1 MSTAVIAGA
10 VRTPIGAFM
19 GALATVSATTL
30 GTIVVREALTRAGV
44 APGDVDDVLLGC
56 ILQAG
61 LGQGPAR
68 QAAVAAGIPVEV
80 PATTINMLCGS
91 GLRAVGMAAQ
101 AIRAGDAHVLVAGG
115 MENMSRAPHVTDG
128 VRAGQRLGDVALR
141 DTLISDGL
149 WCALTD
155 QHMGS
160 TAERVAK
167 QFGVSREDQDA
178 FAAESQR
185 LAALAIER
193 EHFRDEIV
201 AVPVPQRKGDPV
213 LVDTDEHPR
222 PDTTAESLAALH
234 PAFEREGTVTAGN
247 ASGINDGAA
256 AMVVLAEERASQM
269 GVTPMARIL
278 GYAWCGIDP
287 NIMGMAPVQAVRI
300 AMARAG
306 IDDVRDVEL
315 FEINEAFASQAVAVQ
330 RELGIGREVLNVNGG
345 AIALGH
351 PVGASGARILVTLLH
366 ELRHREARLG
376 VAALCVGGGMGVAMV
391 VESLGGV

>member
-1 MSTAVIAGA
+1 MSDTPVIAGA

-19 GALATVSATTL
+19 GALSSVPATEL
-30 GTIVVREALTRAGV
+30 GSLVIREALDRAGV
-44 APGDVDDVLLGC
+44 AGDQVDDVLMGN

-68 QAAVAAGIPVEV
+68 QAAVGAGLPVDV

-101 AIRAGDAHVLVAGG
+101 AIRAGDAGVVVAGG
-115 MENMSRAPHVTDG
+115 MENMSLAPHVAY
-128 VRAGQRLGDVALR
+128 VRQGQRLGDVAMR
-141 DTLISDGL
+141 DTLIADGL

-160 TAERVAK
+160 TAERVAE
-167 QFGVSREDQDA
+167 QFGVSREEQDA

-185 LAALAIER
+185 LAGLALER

-222 PDTTAESLAALH
+222 PGTTVDTLAGLR

-256 AMVVLAEERASQM
+256 AMVVLSEERAAEL

-278 GYAWCGIDP
+278 GYAWSALDP
-287 NIMGMAPVQAVRI
+287 AIMGMGPVKAVRA
-300 AMARAG
+300 AMDRAG
-306 IDDVRDVEL
+306 IAEVRDIEL
-315 FEINEAFASQAVAVQ
+315 FEVNEAFAAQAVAVQ

-376 VAALCVGGGMGVAMV
+376 VAALCVGGGQGVAVV
-391 VESLGGV
+391 VESLG

>member
-1 MSTAVIAGA
+1 MSTPVIAGA

-19 GALATVSATTL
+19 GALATVPATTL
-30 GTIVVREALTRAGV
+30 GTIVVREALQRAGV
-44 APGDVDDVLLGC
+44 APGRVDDVLLGC
-56 ILQAG
+56 ALQAG

-68 QAAVAAGIPVEV
+68 QAALAAGIPVEV

-149 WCALTD
+149 WCAVTD

-160 TAERVAK
+160 TAERVAE

-193 EHFRDEIV
+193 EHFRHEIV

-234 PAFEREGTVTAGN
+234 PAFEREGTVTPGN

-256 AMVVLAEERASQM
+256 AMVVLAEERAAEM

-287 NIMGMAPVQAVRI
+287 NIMGMAPVEAVRI

-391 VESLGGV
+391 VESLGEV

>member
-1 MSTAVIAGA
+1 VSTPVIAGA

-19 GALATVSATTL
+19 GSLSTVPATEL
-30 GTIVVREALTRAGV
+30 GAIVIREALERAGV
-44 APGDVDDVLLGC
+44 PPGSVDDVLMGC

-68 QAAVAAGIPVEV
+68 QAAVAAGLPAEV

-101 AIRAGDAHVLVAGG
+101 EVRAGDADVVVAGG
-115 MENMSRAPHVTDG
+115 MESMSLAPHVATG
-128 VRAGQRLGDVALR
+128 IRAGTRMGDVPLR

-155 QHMGS
+155 QHMGG
-160 TAERVAK
+160 TAEVVAGR
-167 QFGVSREDQDA
+167 FDVSREDQDA

-185 LAALAIER
+185 LARLAMER
-193 EHFRDEIV
+193 DHFRGQV
-201 AVPVPQRKGDPV
+201 APVPVPQRRGEPV
-213 LVDTDEHPR
+213 FVDTDEHPR
-222 PDTTAESLAALH
+222 PETTVETLAALR
-234 PAFEREGTVTAGN
+234 PAFRADGTVTPGN

-256 AMVVLAEERASQM
+256 AMVVMAEDAAAGM
-269 GVTPMARIL
+269 GVQPMARVL
-278 GYAWCGIDP
+278 GYAWTGIAP
-287 NIMGMAPVQAVRI
+287 EIMGFAPVQAIRT
-300 AMARAG
+300 ALDRAG
-306 IDDVRDVEL
+306 CGIDAVEL
-315 FEINEAFASQAVAVQ
+315 FEVNEAFAAQAVAVQ
-330 RELGIGREVLNVNGG
+330 RELGIGREILNVNGG

-366 ELRHREARLG
+366 EMHHREARIG

-391 VESLGGV
+391 VEALASA

>member
-1 MSTAVIAGA
+1 MSTPVIAGA

-19 GALATVSATTL
+19 GALVNVPATTL
-30 GTIVVREALTRAGV
+30 GSIAVREALTRAGV

-101 AIRAGDAHVLVAGG
+101 AIRVGDAHVLVAGG

-128 VRAGQRLGDVALR
+128 VRAGQRLGDVTLR

-160 TAERVAK
+160 TAERVAE

-193 EHFRDEIV
+193 AHFRDEIV

-222 PDTTAESLAALH
+222 PDTTAESLAALR

-256 AMVVLAEERASQM
+256 AMVVLAEERAAQM

-366 ELRHREARLG
+366 ELRHREARIG

-391 VESLGGV
+391 VESLGGA

>member
-193 EHFRDEIV
+193 AHFRDEIV

-366 ELRHREARLG
+366 ELRHREARIG

>member
-193 EHFRDEIV
+193 AHFRDEIV

-330 RELGIGREVLNVNGG
+330 RELGISREVLNVNGG

>member
-1 MSTAVIAGA
+1 MSTPVIAGA

-19 GALATVSATTL
+19 GALVNVPATTL
-30 GTIVVREALTRAGV
+30 GSIAVREALKRAGV

-101 AIRAGDAHVLVAGG
+101 AIRAGDADVVVAGG

-128 VRAGQRLGDVALR
+128 VRAGQRLGDVTLR

-160 TAERVAK
+160 TAERVAE

-193 EHFRDEIV
+193 AHFRDEIV
-201 AVPVPQRKGDPV
+201 AVPVPQRKGNPV

-222 PDTTAESLAALH
+222 PDTTAESLAALR

-256 AMVVLAEERASQM
+256 AMVVLAEERAAQM

-366 ELRHREARLG
+366 ELRHREARIG

-391 VESLGGV
+391 VESLGGA

>member
-1 MSTAVIAGA
+1 MSTPVIAGA

-19 GALATVSATTL
+19 GALVNVPATTL
-30 GTIVVREALTRAGV
+30 GSIAVREALTRAGV
-44 APGDVDDVLLGC
+44 APGDVDDVLMGC

-193 EHFRDEIV
+193 AHFRDEIV

-256 AMVVLAEERASQM
+256 AMVVLAEERAAQM

-306 IDDVRDVEL
+306 IDDVRDIEL

>member
-1 MSTAVIAGA
+1 
-10 VRTPIGAFM
+10 M
-19 GALATVSATTL
+19 GALAPVPAPEL
-30 GTIVVREALTRAGV
+30 GAIAIREALSRAGV
-44 APGDVDDVLLGC
+44 APAAVDDVLLGC

-68 QAAVAAGIPVEV
+68 QAAMGAGVPADV
-80 PATTINMLCGS
+80 PATAINMLCGS

-101 AIRAGDAHVLVAGG
+101 AVRAGDAGVVVAGG

-128 VRAGQRLGDVALR
+128 VRAGQRLGDLALR
-141 DTLISDGL
+141 DTLIADGL

-160 TAERVAK
+160 TAERVAERYS
-167 QFGVSREDQDA
+167 VSREDQDA

-185 LAALAIER
+185 LAGLAMER
-193 EHFRDEIV
+193 DHFRDEIV
-201 AVPVPQRKGDPV
+201 PVPVPQRKGDPV
-213 LVDTDEHPR
+213 VVSTDEHPR
-222 PDTTAESLAALH
+222 PDTTAESLAGLR
-234 PAFEREGTVTAGN
+234 PAFEPSGTVTAGN

-256 AMVVLAEERASQM
+256 AMVVLSEERAAEL

-278 GYAWCGIDP
+278 GYAWTGVEP
-287 NIMGMAPVQAVRI
+287 QFMGMGPVAAVRL
-300 AMARAG
+300 AMDRAG
-306 IDDVRDVEL
+306 IDDVRKIEL
-315 FEINEAFASQAVAVQ
+315 FEINEAFAAQAVAVQ

-366 ELRHREARLG
+366 EMRHREARLG
-376 VAALCVGGGMGVAMV
+376 CAALCIGGGMGVAMI
-391 VESLGGV
+391 VESLG

>member
-1 MSTAVIAGA
+1 VSTPVIAGA

-19 GALATVSATTL
+19 GALAQVPATAL
-30 GTIVVREALTRAGV
+30 GAIAVREALSRAGV
-44 APGDVDDVLLGC
+44 DPDAVDDVLLGC

-68 QAAVAAGIPVEV
+68 QAAIAAGIPVDV
-80 PATTINMLCGS
+80 PAATINMLCGS

-101 AIRAGDAHVLVAGG
+101 AVRAGDAGVVVAGG
-115 MENMSRAPHVTDG
+115 MENMSRAPHVADG
-128 VRAGQRLGDVALR
+128 VRAGVRLGDVALK
-141 DTLISDGL
+141 DTLIADGL

-160 TAERVAK
+160 TAERVAE

-185 LAALAIER
+185 LARLAMDLD
-193 EHFRDEIV
+193 HFSDEIV
-201 AVPVPQRKGDPV
+201 PVPVPQRKGEPV
-213 LVDTDEHPR
+213 LVTTDEYPR
-222 PDTTAESLAALH
+222 PDTTTDTLAALR
-234 PAFEREGTVTAGN
+234 PAFEADGTVTAGN

-256 AMVVLAEERASQM
+256 AMVVLSEDRAAEL

-278 GYAWCGIDP
+278 GYAWNGVDP
-287 NIMGMAPVQAVRI
+287 SIMGMGPVQAVRT

-306 IDDVRDVEL
+306 IDDVRQIEL
-315 FEINEAFASQAVAVQ
+315 FEINEAFAAQAVAVQ

-366 ELRHREARLG
+366 EMRHREARLG
-376 VAALCVGGGMGVAMV
+376 CAALCVGGGMGVAMI
-391 VESLGGV
+391 VESLG